1 MSRLA
6 MASARSS
13 TALPWSTASWRSPTA
28 GWNRHQGVVAT
39 ASGAARSAPTT
50 KSTHTAATWQP
61 LCLPR
66 RRERA
71 HAPLAGSVSR
81 RRARASAPR
90 PQAGAACPQAYR
102 ASPQASAASPQASGA
117 CDSRSAACAQA
128 CAPCGARLFCWRMRR
143 RGRRAS
149 HESLCAGWRTS
160 RRRLCSSP
168 ASLRRA
174 QARLQR
180 LCASRRALHA
190 RCGACRQCSFC
201 SPPSGRGGLV
211 SR

>member
-6 MASARSS
+6 MASTRSS

-28 GWNRHQGVVAT
+28 GWNRHQCVVAT

-71 HAPLAGSVSR
+71 HAPLAGPVLR
-81 RRARASAPR
+81 RRVRASA
-90 PQAGAACPQAYR
+90 
-102 ASPQASAASPQASGA
+102 QASGA
-117 CDSRSAACAQA
+117 CDSRSAAGAQA
-128 CAPCGARLFCWRMRR
+128 CAPCGARLFCLRMRR

-149 HESLCAGWRTS
+149 SESLCAGWRTS

-168 ASLRRA
+168 ASVRRA
-174 QARLQR
+174 RAVAALVRQPPRPARPLAR
-180 LCASRRALHA
+180 PAASAPSVPPRA
-190 RCGACRQCSFC
+190 GE
-201 SPPSGRGGLV
+201 GD
-211 SR
+211 